1 MIKTGR
7 KRKWHEIEE
16 DKDDGRIDRLREEE
30 NEAKVEAVHNLK
42 MKLQEFE
49 QQSVELLE
57 NQDKLARLYEIGIID
72 SKGDYIIYK
81 PEDNDKMD

>member
-16 DKDDGRIDRLREEE
+16 DKDDGRIARLREE
-30 NEAKVEAVHNLK
+30 NEAKDEAVHNLK

-49 QQSVELLE
+49 QQRVELLE
-57 NQDKLARLYEIGIID
+57 NQDKLTRLYKMGIIV
-72 SKGDYIIYK
+72 SKGDYIPYK
-81 PEDNDKMD
+81 PEDNDKTD